1 MVREHR
7 VNPVDAIWL
16 NMDRVQNLMVIE
28 CVMFLDGPVD
38 RARFDRVVQS
48 RLIAAYPVFS
58 RRPTVPRHRWA
69 KSRWRDVPDFD
80 FTEHV
85 REVRLPAPGNAAALQ
100 AYVGRFLAEPL
111 PRDRPLWDIHLIE
124 GLEEGSAIYVRL
136 HHALADGIALTQVLL
151 SLTDA
156 SADADGDA
164 SDGGGA
170 RHHGVGELIEAAR
183 RAAPEVPQLLRPARV
198 RAGVIAA
205 IRTGLSGIGVLRKLL
220 VTRNPESAVA
230 GVAGAHKKA
239 VWSEP
244 IELQQI
250 KDIAKGSEATVNDVL
265 VSALA
270 GALERY
276 QLDHPDEG
284 GRTVDIP
291 TMIPVN
297 LRPMH
302 LPLPRELGN
311 RFALVLLLLPSGLT
325 TAAERL
331 TETKRRMDQIK
342 RSPEPVITFAMIQG
356 IGRLG
361 RRLSRMLVTFFA
373 GKASGVTT
381 NVPGPREHRYLA
393 GTRIT
398 SLLGWVP
405 GSGDQTLGT
414 CIFTYAGTVRVG
426 FKTDT
431 SVIPDPERILA
442 AFHEEIDDLRQGL
455 VTDHRR

>member
-1 MVREHR
+1 MREHR

-38 RARFDRVVQS
+38 RARLDRVLQD
-48 RLIAAYPVFS
+48 RLIDAYPVFS
-58 RRPTVPRHRWA
+58 RRPTVPRHRWSKA
-69 KSRWRDVPDFD
+69 RWRDVPDFD
-80 FTEHV
+80 LTEHV
-85 REVRLPAPGNAAALQ
+85 REVRLPAPGDAAALQ
-100 AYVGRFLAEPL
+100 EYVGGFLATPL
-111 PRDRPLWDIHLIE
+111 PRDRPLWDIHLVD
-124 GLEEGSAIYVRL
+124 GLSEGSAIYVRL

-156 SADADGDA
+156 TPDAEGGP
-164 SDGGGA
+164 DGGGV
-170 RHHGVGELIEAAR
+170 RHHGVGDLIEAAR
-183 RAAPEVPQLLRPARV
+183 RAAPEVTSALRPARV
-198 RAGVIAA
+198 RAGVVAA
-205 IRTGLSGIGVLRKLL
+205 VRTGISGAGVLSKLL
-220 VTRNPESAVA
+220 LTRNPESPL
-230 GVAGAHKKA
+230 AGAAGSHKRA
-239 VWSEP
+239 VWSDP
-244 IELQQI
+244 IDLQLI
-250 KDIAKGSEATVNDVL
+250 KDIAKRSDATVNDVL

-276 QLDHPDEG
+276 QVDHA

-291 TMIPVN
+291 TMVPVN

-311 RFALVLLLLPSGLT
+311 RFALVVLLLPSGLT
-325 TAAERL
+325 NAADRL
-331 TETKRRMDQIK
+331 AETKRRMDRIK

-361 RRLSRMLVTFFA
+361 RRLSRGLVTFFA
-373 GKASGVTT
+373 AKASGVTT
-381 NVPGPREHRYLA
+381 NVPGPREPRYLA

-431 SVIPDPERILA
+431 SVIPDPERILD
-442 AFHEEIDDLRQGL
+442 AFHAEVDELREGL
-455 VTDHRR
+455 EAAVAR